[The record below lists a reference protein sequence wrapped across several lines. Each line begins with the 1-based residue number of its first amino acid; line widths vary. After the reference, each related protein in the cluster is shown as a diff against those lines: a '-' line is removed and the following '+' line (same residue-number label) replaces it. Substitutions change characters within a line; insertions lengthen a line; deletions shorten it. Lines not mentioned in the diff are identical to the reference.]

1 MSKKIAFFVISAL
14 LFSLIASAN
23 PPTSA
28 TFKVT
33 KGTNIAHWLSQS
45 KKRGN
50 LRARFFTEAD
60 VVKIKSMGFDH
71 IRLPIDEEQ
80 MWDEQSH
87 KNETAFSLLKNAIN
101 WCKKHNL
108 KVIVDLHILRSH
120 HFNAKE
126 KPLWTDEKEQLK
138 FFALWKDL
146 SNILKGFSN
155 ELVAYEL
162 MNEAVAD
169 DPEQWNNLLN
179 KAFAEIRKLEPH
191 RTIVIGSNMW
201 QSVETFIDLKVP
213 ENDPNIILSFHYYK
227 PFLFSH
233 YKTNW
238 TELKNYTGPVNYP
251 GIIVKRKKL
260 KKMNAEARNIGYK
273 WAGKKFDI
281 NFFEKSMQ
289 APIKKAKELNL
300 ELYCGEFGI
309 YHTAP
314 KKDRLRW
321 YKDIVAVFKKNS
333 IGYANWNYK
342 SNSFGLINDDGSEN
356 EKLIDIIAE
365 FN

>member
-1 MSKKIAFFVISAL
+1 MLRKKSLVIITTL
-14 LFSLIASAN
+14 LCYFLTTATTPPNAS
-23 PPTSA
+23 
-28 TFKVT
+28 FKIT

-50 LRARFFTEAD
+50 LRTNFFTQND
-60 VVKIKSMGFDH
+60 VIKIKALGFDH

-80 MWDEQSH
+80 MWDE
-87 KNETAFSLLKNAIN
+87 KNNKNQEAFQLLENAIN
-101 WCKKHNL
+101 WCEKHQL

-138 FFALWKDL
+138 FFDLWKDL
-146 SNILKGFSN
+146 SNTLKGFSN

-169 DPEQWNNLLN
+169 DPEQWNSLLN
-179 KAFAEIRKLEPH
+179 KAFAEIRQIEPE
-191 RTIVIGSNMW
+191 RTIIIGSNMW
-201 QSVETFIDLKVP
+201 QSVDTFVDLKVP
-213 ENDPNIILSFHYYK
+213 KNDPNIILSFHYYK

-233 YKTNW
+233 YKTSW

-251 GIIVKRKKL
+251 GIIVTQKDLKKL
-260 KKMNAEARNIGYK
+260 NPKAKKIAQQ

-281 NFFEKSMQ
+281 HFIEKSIQ

-300 ELYCGEFGI
+300 ALYCGEFGI
-309 YHTAP
+309 FNTTP
-314 KKDRLRW
+314 KKDRLQW
-321 YKDIVAVFKKNS
+321 YEDIVSVLQKNN

-342 SNSFGLINDDGSEN
+342 SNSFGLINDDGTEN
-356 EKLIDIIAE
+356 DKLIEIIV
-365 FN
+365 NK